1 MAKRDEREE
10 FTIIETH
17 PEEGPSLDVIMDSL
31 QDWFYG
37 LLITGEL
44 RRFKKQED
52 VIRSATEDQQEME

>member
-1 MAKRDEREE
+1 MAKRDKREE

-17 PEEGPSLDVIMDSL
+17 PEEGPSIDAIMDTL
-31 QDWFYG
+31 HDWFYG

-52 VIRSATEDQQEME
+52 MLRSSTEDQQGME